1 MFCKQ
6 CGNELTGTGSYCS
19 VCGESTQILR
29 DGSST
34 TTSYRQTINEGG
46 VDVRGGET
54 YRSFEYTRMNV
65 KADLVQA
72 AIDCYESLGW
82 ELTGQRASDLGGQVT
97 LSFRRGRKVRAKA
110 QLSKIQRAMDDALNS
125 IANMEA
131 EKTKKARSQ
140 AIAFGVV
147 SSLILGL
154 GMSCTMVWQHLMAIG
169 IVVGIIGIAG
179 CVLTWLIY
187 RKTCAAETARLNP
200 LIEEAYDRLA
210 TQCEEAQ
217 AVLLA
222 FE

>member
-1 MFCKQ
+1 
-6 CGNELTGTGSYCS
+6 
-19 VCGESTQILR
+19 
-29 DGSST
+29 
-34 TTSYRQTINEGG
+34 
-46 VDVRGGET
+46 
-54 YRSFEYTRMNV
+54 MNA

-97 LSFRRGRKVRAKA
+97 LSFRRSRKVCAKA

-125 IANMEA
+125 IANMEV

-140 AIAFGVV
+140 AIALGTV
-147 SSLILGL
+147 SALIFGL
-154 GMSCTMVWQHLMAIG
+154 GMSCTMVWPHLMAIG
-169 IVVGIIGIAG
+169 IVVGIIGIVG
-179 CVLTWLIY
+179 CVLTWLSY